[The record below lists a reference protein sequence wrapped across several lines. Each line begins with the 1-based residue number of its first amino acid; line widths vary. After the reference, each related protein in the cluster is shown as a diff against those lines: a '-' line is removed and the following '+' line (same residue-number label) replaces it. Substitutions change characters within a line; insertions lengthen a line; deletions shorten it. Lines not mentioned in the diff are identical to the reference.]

1 MGVTQK
7 IINFNTI
14 DLNVQEIGD
23 IIYEN
28 SHDIVTERLKKNDV
42 KIWNIFEVFF
52 MKNEGKDDE
61 EIFHQNMTT
70 AHTGKHRIPIPK
82 MLNVI
87 RMAMEWSWRRI
98 GRPLS
103 TLQ

>member
-1 MGVTQK
+1 MQ
-7 IINFNTI
+7 
-14 DLNVQEIGD
+14 
-23 IIYEN
+23 
-28 SHDIVTERLKKNDV
+28 
-42 KIWNIFEVFF
+42 
-52 MKNEGKDDE
+52 DDE

-98 GRPLS
+98 GRPLLM
-103 TLQ
+103 LQ